1 MGVYLYGLSGT
12 GKVKADNLTGEPYG
26 DKVHIFPFVYRHK
39 YYGSGGLDAD
49 EKNGKAFHRA
59 ERKAIK
65 VSNDPNFQH
74 LVIIGKPIVGEPV
87 YQLKNDQLLWDDCN
101 EFPGT
106 VVGRLV
112 KSGRSWVVRKLI
124 EETSN
129 G

>member
-1 MGVYLYGLSGT
+1 MGVYLYGLSAT

-26 DKVHIFPFVYRHK
+26 HKVHIFPFVFRHK
-39 YYGSGGLDAD
+39 YYGGLLDAD
-49 EKNGKAFHRA
+49 LKNEKAAARA

-101 EFPGT
+101 AFPGT
-106 VVGRLV
+106 LVGRLV
-112 KSGRSWVVRKLI
+112 KSGRSWVVQKLI
-124 EETSN
+124 TMEDL
-129 G
+129 